1 MALLKLKLTSGVALG
16 TTLYVE
22 EYVLTDDLKGS
33 FISVEQD
40 YDEHYVRIYNTKS
53 SMYMDKA
60 PAWVILA

>member
-1 MALLKLKLTSGVALG
+1 MQLRKLNLKSGVALG
-16 TTLYVE
+16 ATLYIE

-40 YDEHYVRIYNTKS
+40 YAERYVRIYNTRS
-53 SMYMDKA
+53 NRYMDKA